1 MSSKAPAAEET
12 KNSAIEIDNEVW
24 EDFRLSLWVRRL
36 DLRILTHIDPFLG
49 HPFDLAKTRLQ
60 AAALGAYTG
69 AIDVVRKTLSRDG
82 VTGVYRGMVPPL
94 LGVTPIFAVSFWACD
109 ASKSLI
115 LALAPKRTSEKLSTA
130 ELAAA
135 GFMSA
140 VPMALITAPVERA
153 KVLLQ
158 LQGRGGSE
166 PQYKGVFDVMKH
178 LYREGG
184 IRSIFRELVQLSLV
198 TDQVVPCPDA
208 AGSSAGDLNLGAI
221 MFAVGTAGVAMW
233 SIAIPP
239 DVLKSR
245 MQSAPSGTYSQLP
258 VLQEAPAPPR
268 PTGRRLEPD
277 LLDWELTSSHLEL
290 VKGGAAYASR
300 ICTLCI
306 ARSSTPKQSTTSS
319 DQ

>member
-12 KNSAIEIDNEVW
+12 KNSAIDNRGLGGFSAILGILLTW
-24 EDFRLSLWVRRL
+24 PRR
-36 DLRILTHIDPFLG
+36 
-49 HPFDLAKTRLQ
+49 RLQ

-130 ELAAA
+130 ELATA

-158 LQGRGGSE
+158 VQGRGGSE

-184 IRSIFRELVQLSLV
+184 IRSIFRELEG
-198 TDQVVPCPDA
+198 PDA

-239 DVLKSR
+239 D
-245 MQSAPSGTYSQLP
+245 AFP
-258 VLQEAPAPPR
+258 VNAATFLGVEASWKLMD
-268 PTGRRLEPD
+268 GFF
-277 LLDWELTSSHLEL
+277 
-290 VKGGAAYASR
+290 
-300 ICTLCI
+300 
-306 ARSSTPKQSTTSS
+306 
-319 DQ
+319 

>member
-12 KNSAIEIDNEVW
+12 KNSAIDNIKL
-24 EDFRLSLWVRRL
+24 FIAGGLGGFSA
-36 DLRILTHIDPFLG
+36 ILVG

-158 LQGRGGSE
+158 VQGRGGSE
-166 PQYKGVFDVMKH
+166 PQYKGVFDVTKH

-184 IRSIFRELVQLSLV
+184 IRSIFRELNCYQEG
-198 TDQVVPCPDA
+198 PDA

-239 DVLKSR
+239 DTAARDGITALWK
-245 MQSAPSGTYSQLP
+245 AFP
-258 VLQEAPAPPR
+258 VNAATFLGVEASWKLMD
-268 PTGRRLEPD
+268 GFF
-277 LLDWELTSSHLEL
+277 
-290 VKGGAAYASR
+290 
-300 ICTLCI
+300 
-306 ARSSTPKQSTTSS
+306 
-319 DQ
+319 